1 MTIDRRG
8 ALGLGMIAVAA
19 GCAGRGV
26 NTDAPI
32 PSVATQPSNSLHALA
47 QSKGMRFGSTLSSA
61 PIGRN
66 AGSFNNPNY
75 AAILEAECG
84 ILVPEN
90 EMKWQS
96 IRPSS
101 QTFNFSDF
109 DAMVGWAQSKSMAM
123 RAHTLLWHKTRWM
136 PAWEQTHNFGANP
149 VQEGERLLKAHIST
163 VLDRYKGKLTSL
175 DVVNETVIDRSGEL
189 ETTALSKAIGEP
201 TAILDLAFNL
211 AKEHAPGVEL
221 VYNDYM
227 SWEPGNDK
235 HRDGVLRLLEGFKAR
250 GVPVDTLGVQSHIG
264 AFNLEAN
271 GTPKY
276 DGLAWRR
283 FLDEVVGMG
292 YSLVI
297 TEMDVR
303 DDKFPTPSLAR
314 DQAVAS
320 YAKDYIDMMLSYRQ
334 LKDVLVWG
342 MVDQF
347 SWLQSFEGPR
357 PDGTEKRPCPYDSNF
372 RPKLLRAAIEAAFTG
387 ASPR

>member
-8 ALGLGMIAVAA
+8 TIGLGIVAMAA
-19 GCAGRGV
+19 GCAGTGGRQV
-26 NTDAPI
+26 IPIRDAKLR
-32 PSVATQPSNSLHALA
+32 PSNSLHALA
-47 QSKGMRFGSTLSSA
+47 KSKGIRFGSTLSSA
-61 PIGRN
+61 PSGRN
-66 AGSFNNPNY
+66 TGSFNNPNY
-75 AAILEAECG
+75 AAVLEAECG

-96 IRPSS
+96 IRPTSE
-101 QTFNFSDF
+101 TFNFAAF
-109 DAMVGWAQSKSMAM
+109 DAMIGWAQSKSMAM

-149 VQEGERLLKAHIST
+149 MKEGERLLKAHIST
-163 VLDRYKGKLTSL
+163 VLGRYRGKLTSI
-175 DVVNETVIDRSGEL
+175 DVVNEAVIDRTGEI
-189 ETTALSKAIGEP
+189 ETTALSKALGEP

-227 SWEPGNDK
+227 SWEPGNEK
-235 HRDGVLRLLEGFKAR
+235 HREGVLRLLEGFKKR
-250 GVPVDTLGVQSHIG
+250 GIPVDALGVQSHIG
-264 AFNLEAN
+264 AFSLEAN
-271 GTPKY
+271 GQPKH
-276 DGLAWRR
+276 DAPAWRR

-292 YSLVI
+292 YGLAI
-297 TEMDVR
+297 TEFDVR
-303 DDKFPTPSLAR
+303 DDKFPTPNLAR

-320 YAKDYIDMMLSYRQ
+320 YARDYLDMMLSYRQ

-357 PDGTEKRPCPYDSNF
+357 PDGTEKRPSPYDSAF
-372 RPKLLRAAIEAAFTG
+372 KPKLLRGAIEAAFAG
-387 ASPR
+387 AASR